1 MVIIIIIKI
10 IMEKLINKLS
20 DLKILLI
27 NFLKKFKNSKIDSI
41 TQLFNV
47 DKINWF

>member
-27 NFLKKFKNSKIDSI
+27 NFQKKFKEAKIDSI

-47 DKINWF
+47 DKIN

>member
-27 NFLKKFKNSKIDSI
+27 NFKKKFKYFKIDSI